1 MLRKSALL
9 PCVLLPLL
17 SGHVTSSK
25 VATVSN
31 AKRSGKMLAVAPAAA
46 VDVSDGKGCTAS

>member
-1 MLRKSALL
+1 MPRKSALL
-9 PCVLLPLL
+9 PCVLLPHL

-25 VATVSN
+25 VTTVSD
-31 AKRSGKMLAVAPAAA
+31 AKGGGKTLAVAPAAA